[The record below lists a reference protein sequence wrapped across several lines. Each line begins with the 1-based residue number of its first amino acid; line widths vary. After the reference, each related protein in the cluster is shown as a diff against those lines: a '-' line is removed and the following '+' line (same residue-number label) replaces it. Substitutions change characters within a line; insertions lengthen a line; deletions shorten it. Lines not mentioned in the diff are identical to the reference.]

1 MPLVE
6 IEAQFMFAAFAVRV
20 PTLLMFALK
29 LALAAV
35 VNEVKELT
43 APSNCESEVWTV
55 SAGRGVPLPVNV
67 FLKFISWPAFAV
79 RLVSDC
85 TVTVPSKV

>member
-1 MPLVE
+1 
-6 IEAQFMFAAFAVRV
+6 MFAAFAVRV

-43 APSNCESEVWTV
+43 APSNCESEV
-55 SAGRGVPLPVNV
+55 
-67 FLKFISWPAFAV
+67 
-79 RLVSDC
+79 
-85 TVTVPSKV
+85 